1 VELWSGGI
9 AEFVRTA
16 TAGAIVGDLLSAF
29 YRAHGRQPSPSEVRS
44 WENSLRAMAQVGERV
59 RDADVG
65 VSVEYHL
72 PLSDRRIDVVLFGQ
86 HPSNGPCALVV
97 ELKQWSDAALPD
109 EFSENVVLGTREHVH
124 PSRQAAEYAG
134 FLNQFH
140 TAFHE
145 GGIRACAAAYCHN
158 LEGDGARVLED
169 ERFASL
175 LADAPLFTAGEPEA
189 LARHVQDLVG
199 GGSGLDILARVGAGR
214 FKPSKGVVAA
224 LDEVLN
230 GDGRWHLL
238 DDQRVAYNRVFAEV
252 ERAQRKRSRSVVIVR
267 GGPGT
272 GKSVVAVQL
281 LADAARKGFAA
292 AHSTGSKAFTLV
304 MQSKFPG
311 AKRLF
316 VRNSSFKNEKPLTLD
331 LLLVDEAHRVRR
343 TSDTF
348 RTPKLKRAK
357 QPQVDEL
364 IDAAKVTVF
373 LLDENQFVRPD
384 EIGRTALFEEA
395 AKRRGLPVLRYDLG
409 GQFRCGGCLEYVK
422 FVDWLLGFESEQP
435 PTWGAAYDFA
445 LIENPRQLD
454 AMMDAATAANE
465 RARLVAGYC
474 WPWSD
479 PAPDGSL
486 ADDVVIALD
495 GQQTWARPWNRK
507 EQKGKSYTPKNHPYT
522 LWADTDEGLG
532 QVGCVYSAQGF
543 EFDRVGVIWGE
554 DLVWRT
560 DRWVAQ
566 KRHSYDKPVKAKNA
580 DTLLLVRNAYR
591 VLLTRGI
598 RSTRL
603 LCLDEE
609 TRAHVRVALAGL
621 GSGSVA
627 AD

>member
-1 VELWSGGI
+1 MELWSGGI
-9 AEFVRTA
+9 GDFVRSA
-16 TAGAIVGDLLSAF
+16 AVGAIVPDLLSAF
-29 YRAHGRQPSPSEVRS
+29 YRSHGRQPSPSEVRS
-44 WENSLRAMAQVGERV
+44 WENSLRAMAEVGDQIRG
-59 RDADVG
+59 ADVG

-86 HPSNGPCALVV
+86 HPGNGPCALVV

-109 EFSENVVLGTREHVH
+109 EFSENVVLGDKEHVH
-124 PSRQAAEYAG
+124 PSRQAADYAG

-145 GGIRACAAAYCHN
+145 DGIRACAAAYCHN
-158 LEGDGARVLED
+158 LDGDGARRLED
-169 ERFASL
+169 SRFASL
-175 LADAPLFTAGEPEA
+175 LADAPLFTAGESAA
-189 LARHVQDLVG
+189 LARHVGDLVG
-199 GGSGLDILARVGAGR
+199 GGSGLEILARVGAGR

-224 LDEVLN
+224 LDDVLN
-230 GDGRWHLL
+230 QGERWHLL
-238 DDQRVAYNRVFAEV
+238 DEQRVAYNRIFAEV
-252 ERAQRKRSRSVVIVR
+252 ERAQRKRSRSVVIIR

-304 MQSKFPG
+304 LQSKFPG
-311 AKRLF
+311 AKRIF
-316 VRNSSFKNEKPLTLD
+316 VRNSAFKNEQPLTLD
-331 LLLVDEAHRVRR
+331 LLLVDEAHRVRK

-395 AKRRGLPVLRYDLG
+395 ARHRGLPVLRYDLG
-409 GQFRCGGCLEYVK
+409 TQFRCGGCREYVQ
-422 FVDWLLGFESEQP
+422 FVDWLLGFEAEAP
-435 PTWGAAYDFA
+435 AGWGAAYDFGLVHDPLA
-445 LIENPRQLD
+445 LD
-454 AMMDAATAANE
+454 AMMTNAVATNE

-479 PAPDGSL
+479 PDADGSL
-486 ADDVVIALD
+486 ADDVTIALD
-495 GQQTWARPWNRK
+495 GQPVWSRPWNRK
-507 EQKGKSYTPKNHPYT
+507 EQKKKSYTPKNHPYT

-543 EFDRVGVIWGE
+543 EFDRIGVIWGE

-566 KRHSYDKPVKAKNA
+566 KGNSYDRPVKARTA
-580 DTLLLVRNAYR
+580 DTLLLARNAYR

-598 RSTRL
+598 RGTRL
-603 LCLDEE
+603 LCLDDE
-609 TRAHVRVALAGL
+609 TRAHVAAMLAALSAEGVARG
-621 GSGSVA
+621 
-627 AD
+627 